1 MKELTIEEMTAL
13 KGGFTET
20 NLAIVASA
28 DNAGAADAT
37 AANAAVGSLGVDQ
50 DASASAA
57 AIVGN
62 VHARI
67 RQFA

>member
-13 KGGFTET
+13 KGGQDT
-20 NLAIVASA
+20 NVATVSSF
-28 DNAGAADAT
+28 DNT
-37 AANAAVGSLGVDQ
+37 GV
-50 DASASAA
+50 ASAA
-57 AIVGN
+57 AANASDLSAFIDQDAAAEATAVVGN